1 MYTCASETASRGK
14 TNDSRF
20 LLQVRLKL
28 PLLYLIDSIVKN
40 VGEVYKPLF
49 QQEIVG
55 IFVDAFDKVS
65 NDRLLVHVTAYL
77 FCKYILFPE
86 CECAVEERQGAGE
99 NVCTPRDLERRVPAD
114 EAVRVG
120 REGEPDRS

>member
-65 NDRLLVHVTAYL
+65 NDLLLVHVDGV
-77 FCKYILFPE
+77 FILQIYSLS
-86 CECAVEERQGAGE
+86 RM
-99 NVCTPRDLERRVPAD
+99 
-114 EAVRVG
+114 
-120 REGEPDRS
+120 

>member
-1 MYTCASETASRGK
+1 MVFFEIEHVFANTKPLTIHLCTYLQWTCASETASRGK

-20 LLQVRLKL
+20 LSQVRLKL

-65 NDRLLVHVTAYL
+65 ND
-77 FCKYILFPE
+77 
-86 CECAVEERQGAGE
+86 
-99 NVCTPRDLERRVPAD
+99 
-114 EAVRVG
+114 
-120 REGEPDRS
+120 